1 MPWHGKTNQVEPRP
15 SPWTTRSWIGRK
27 LPAQCPSYIHNSWAN
42 DFWPIG
48 PSWPRRRSRLSF
60 KVKAGY
66 KCHLSAYEMP
76 LTLFIYR
83 IKNAYITI
91 YTIMKGQI
99 SILNQNISIS
109 INIGG
114 GNLIGNKMRL
124 VPCLSWGSRR
134 KPRQPF
140 QSVFPCHKCLIKGRG
155 FLKPIEVP
163 FLESKD
169 LESSRVSVLPDL
181 YHAITPV

>member
-1 MPWHGKTNQVEPRP
+1 MLCLDTGKPTGWVDVAFVLSLGSSRVQV
-15 SPWTTRSWIGRK
+15 
-27 LPAQCPSYIHNSWAN
+27 
-42 DFWPIG
+42 
-48 PSWPRRRSRLSF
+48 SF
-60 KVKAGY
+60 K
-66 KCHLSAYEMP
+66 CLWEPPSI
-76 LTLFIYR
+76 FINR